1 MKNLFFILTILFF
14 ISSNTLAADCTSLDV
29 NPKITIKSSYGKL
42 NYDTSKTTDEITTIA
57 KKFNLVETGLFASGL
72 STVNVT
78 FDITINTFSNIMGN
92 SEFCVIPTEVIIFLG
107 LEQPTIYISN
117 ELKQSSCQYNVVLRH
132 EKVHQQI
139 NKSTLEYFL
148 PLFKNSATSIIKNI
162 KPVHVTDINNIKNAT
177 AELTKIYNKKL
188 TPLIEYIK
196 KEMLT
201 EQQKLDNPNNYLYE
215 NSLCS

>member
-14 ISSNTLAADCTSLDV
+14 VSSNTLAANCESLTV

-42 NYDTSKTTDEITTIA
+42 NYNTSKTTDEITDIA
-57 KKFNLVETGLFASGL
+57 KRFNLVETGLFASGL
-72 STVNVT
+72 STVNVI

-92 SEFCVIPTEVIIFLG
+92 SEFCVTPTEVIIFLG
-107 LEQPTIYISN
+107 LEQPTIYISK
-117 ELKQSSCQYNVVLRH
+117 ELKQNSCQYKVVLRH

-177 AELTKIYNKKL
+177 AELTKTYNKKL
-188 TPLIEYIK
+188 TPLVEYIK

-215 NSLCS
+215 NSLCF